1 MLEFEP
7 LIPLSLWL
15 ALAAFAAVA
24 LGWYALRRPSI
35 MRPSRWWTCIA
46 LMGLGL
52 AMIFALLL
60 NPIWARPLPPPAG
73 KPVLTVL
80 VDQSSSMAVGD
91 ADGAKSRYSVATRLA
106 KQLQSGTSELF
117 DVRLRGFDRSTR
129 ALDGAALD
137 ADPSG
142 ASTDLGAAITTSIG
156 GDVAAGEAIVLLSDG
171 IHNTGNGSAPVLD
184 AVRLARAMDAPIFT
198 RTFGGDARQA
208 DLAIELRSAQD
219 LAIIAQ
225 RSPITAQVTNAGYNA
240 AQAVV
245 SLLRDGAEVGKKT
258 IDLAGSSSA
267 EVHFSV
273 SHEAPGV
280 FPYEV
285 RVEPIAGETARSNNS
300 AAYVLRVVAEP
311 VRVLVLE
318 GKPYWDNKFFL
329 RTLMSDQAVAIDS
342 VVRLTDTRMLRRVLT
357 HKPAEKKDDTSLATR
372 DDAWTIVSDP
382 KELLA
387 DAARLRTYQIVVLG
401 RDSEPFL
408 GKEAIAN
415 LQDWIADEGGSLVCY
430 RGAPTSAENESL
442 AKLMPVKFSPG
453 NRAGERFRLTLTESG
468 EKAEWLRASDDASIA
483 NLVSA
488 MPSLTTSTVIDAAKP
503 LAVTLANS
511 VSKDNTQAPAVVYQP
526 YGSGRV
532 VVIEGAGMW
541 RWAFLP
547 PKFGQQENVYPKLW
561 HSMLRWLTSGA
572 KLQPG
577 QKYNLRTDKVR
588 FGATEPATVTVLARE
603 NIGQANLP
611 AVELMTEGAA
621 EKKSFVASAS
631 GEEAGVFRVSFGALP
646 EGRYRAQLAGAR
658 DEDASAHVVF
668 EVRSFDRE
676 QLDLRARPDLMAR
689 IADDSGGAALGDD
702 VVREVKQKFADY
714 RARTHPPQVIR
725 TSAWDRWWVLA
736 GVIGLWAVSWFV
748 RRSGGLV

>member
-1 MLEFEP
+1 MEFEP
-7 LIPLSLWL
+7 LIPMSLWL
-15 ALAAFAAVA
+15 ALVVVAAVA

-35 MRPSRWWTCIA
+35 MSRGRWAVCIA
-46 LMGLGL
+46 LMGAGL

-80 VDQSSSMAVGD
+80 VDQSASMLVGD
-91 ADGAKSRYSVATRLA
+91 AEGATSRYSVAARIA
-106 KQLQSGTSELF
+106 KQLQSDASHEF

-129 ALDGAALD
+129 TLDSAALE
-137 ADPSG
+137 ADPAG
-142 ASTDLGAAITTSIG
+142 ASTDLGSAISGAIG
-156 GDVAAGEAIVLLSDG
+156 GDVASGEAVVLLSDG
-171 IHNTGNGSAPVLD
+171 IHNAGNGSASVLD

-208 DLAIELRSAQD
+208 DLAVDLRSAQD
-219 LAIIAQ
+219 LAIIGQ
-225 RSPITAQVTNAGYNA
+225 RSPITAQITNAGFNSA
-240 AQAVV
+240 RAVV
-245 SLLRDGAEVGKKT
+245 TLLRDGTEVSKKT
-258 IDLAGSSSA
+258 IDLAGGSSA

-273 SHEAPGV
+273 SHDAPGV

-285 RVEPIAGETARSNNS
+285 RVEPTPGETARSNNS

-342 VVRLTDTRMLRRVLT
+342 VVRLTESRMLRRVLT
-357 HKPAEKKDDTSLATR
+357 HKPSGAKDEKALATR

-387 DAARLRTYQIVVLG
+387 SAERLRTYQIVVLG

-430 RGAPTSAENESL
+430 RGAPTSSENESL
-442 AKLMPVKFSPG
+442 ARLMPVKFSPG
-453 NRAGERFRLTLTESG
+453 NRSGERFRLTLTESG
-468 EKAEWLRASDDASIA
+468 EKAEWLRSTDEGSIA
-483 NLVSA
+483 SLVAA
-488 MPSLTTSTVIDAAKP
+488 MPSLTTSSVIDAAKP

-511 VSKDNTQAPAVVYQP
+511 VSKDNTQSPAVVYQP

-532 VVIEGAGMW
+532 VIIEGAGMW

-547 PKFGQQENVYPKLW
+547 PKFDQQEGVYLKLW

-577 QKYNLRTDKVR
+577 QKYNLRADKVR
-588 FGATEPATVTVLARE
+588 FGSTEPATVTVLARE

-611 AVELMTEGAA
+611 AVELSIEGAT
-621 EKKSFVASAS
+621 EKKPFVASTS
-631 GEEAGVFRVSFGALP
+631 GDEVGVFRVSFGALP

-658 DEDASAHVVF
+658 EEDASAHVVF

-689 IADDSGGAALGDD
+689 IADGSGGATLGDD
-702 VVREVKQKFADY
+702 VVREVKTKFADY
-714 RARTHPPQVIR
+714 RTRTHPPQVIR
-725 TSAWDRWWVLA
+725 TPAWDRWWVLA